1 MKILNISNISSSNAM
16 PIKSGTLQFLQ
27 DAHKEAIAGL
37 VTNLIPTPDPN
48 TIYILSGCK
57 NSTVAPIHTLSAGVL
72 YYNGEIFNFD
82 GATFTLTG
90 LQKAYARIE
99 TTQYLT
105 NADPVQFTDGVNRNV
120 HNIRKIVIENTILS
134 SGLPEFKDFVTI
146 QNNSLKGDTK
156 EVVCDSTYLST
167 YFDGAGLGRLE
178 RTGWAIMNGAT
189 HVYNG
194 VSVTVPND
202 NGKVVIAYGS
212 SYSTLGATGGSENAV
227 LIAHN
232 HDTIEYSDGKRA
244 VNTLGTG
251 SSELGKAIPESAGIA
266 NVDKTST
273 KGQSSAGVDSPTE
286 NGIGKNMQPY
296 VVRLRIMKL

>member
-27 DAHKEAIAGL
+27 DAHKETISGL
-37 VTNLIPTPDPN
+37 ITNLIPTPDPN

-57 NSTVAPIHTLSAGVL
+57 NSTIAPIHTLSAGVL

-120 HNIRKIVIENTILS
+120 HNIRKIVIENTVTS
-134 SGLPEFKDFVTI
+134 SGLPEFKDFI
-146 QNNSLKGDTK
+146 LANNWLKGDTK

-167 YFDGAGLGRLE
+167 NFDGTGLGRLE
-178 RTGWAIMNGAT
+178 RAGWAIMNGN
-189 HVYNG
+189 NG
-194 VSVTVPND
+194 TPND
-202 NGKVVIAYGS
+202 NGRVIIAYGT
-212 SYSTLGATGGSENAV
+212 SYSTLGATGGSKDAV
-227 LIAHN
+227 LVSHSHLQAGSTGGGGIF
-232 HDTIEYSDGKRA
+232 
-244 VNTLGTG
+244 NT
-251 SSELGKAIPESAGIA
+251 SAIL
-266 NVDKTST
+266 NVQDQALTNTPTET
-273 KGQSSAGVDSPTE
+273 KGES
-286 NGIGKNMQPY
+286 GIDKNMQPY